1 MSRSPLSGLSEA
13 ERAQA
18 YERFGLIRPF
28 LGYGGKDVPRSPSGF
43 KGQYPGSRGPRPSE

>member
-18 YERFGLIRPF
+18 YERFGLIQPF
-28 LGYGGKDVPRSPSGF
+28 LEEGVPLPRVAHRSA
-43 KGQYPGSRGPRPSE
+43 